1 MSINASIENNSA
13 LPSTGEP
20 TTSQNPES
28 QHVQNGRLAKGAKTP
43 AGLAHSS
50 RNAVKH
56 GLSGGAFC
64 LLKSED
70 PDLFAQQK
78 AEIFAALNPRDAIE
92 INFATRIL
100 EATWLLQRCH
110 LLSTRAFSDEI
121 EAQRHENAATHPD
134 LTETDLAMHAAETL
148 HQRTRMPEVYERYR
162 IAQERTLLRF
172 HSALIKHRATLG
184 KSENNAGPRLPLPLA
199 DSPSTMFL
207 NRTIR
212 PTASAQSDN
221 REHCGNSGNYETTPQ
236 KPNPDNI
243 APASV
248 PTPLKYF
255 LLFAALIAALASVRP
270 IHAASCDKN
279 DKTSKMSKGKS
290 TSRRDFLKRST
301 KGAATTA
308 ATTAAVVTGSEQ
320 IAHAESVPK
329 PLKTAHTTQTT
340 SICPYCAVGCS
351 VVVHTLGDQ
360 ARNVKPAIVH
370 IEGDPESP
378 INRGTLCPKGAS
390 LEEFVQSDR
399 RLTKV
404 LYKAPG
410 AKDWQPISWSEAIP
424 KMARR
429 IKESR
434 DKAFIE
440 KDDQGRTVNRLH
452 NIAMIGGCTDTN
464 EINYLLSKF
473 RFSLGL
479 LAYENQ
485 SRL

>member
-1 MSINASIENNSA
+1 MSN
-13 LPSTGEP
+13 
-20 TTSQNPES
+20 
-28 QHVQNGRLAKGAKTP
+28 
-43 AGLAHSS
+43 
-50 RNAVKH
+50 
-56 GLSGGAFC
+56 
-64 LLKSED
+64 
-70 PDLFAQQK
+70 
-78 AEIFAALNPRDAIE
+78 
-92 INFATRIL
+92 
-100 EATWLLQRCH
+100 
-110 LLSTRAFSDEI
+110 
-121 EAQRHENAATHPD
+121 
-134 LTETDLAMHAAETL
+134 
-148 HQRTRMPEVYERYR
+148 
-162 IAQERTLLRF
+162 
-172 HSALIKHRATLG
+172 
-184 KSENNAGPRLPLPLA
+184 
-199 DSPSTMFL
+199 
-207 NRTIR
+207 
-212 PTASAQSDN
+212 
-221 REHCGNSGNYETTPQ
+221 
-236 KPNPDNI
+236 
-243 APASV
+243 
-248 PTPLKYF
+248 
-255 LLFAALIAALASVRP
+255 
-270 IHAASCDKN
+270 
-279 DKTSKMSKGKS
+279 GKS

-308 ATTAAVVTGSEQ
+308 ATTAAVVAGSEQ
-320 IAHAESVPK
+320 IAHAEAVPK

-351 VVVHTLGDQ
+351 VVVHTLGDK

-404 LYKAPG
+404 LYKAPS
-410 AKDWQPISWSEAIP
+410 AKDWQPLSWSEAIP

-434 DKAFIE
+434 DKAFVE
-440 KDDQGRTVNRLH
+440 KDEQGRTVNRLQ